1 MTKTSKDIAVKKLLE
16 RIKEEREVNI
26 KNGIYR
32 RIQINFAY
40 NSNRI
45 EGSRLSKEQTQ
56 FIFDTNT
63 IGFEDEQPLPID
75 DIIETR
81 NHFRAVDYV
90 LYTVNSPLT
99 EDWIK
104 HIHVLLK
111 SNTSQAEKDWFVVG
125 DYKKYPNEV
134 GDRET
139 TPPEAVA
146 EAIRQLLDEY
156 AKSSSKTVYDLIDFH
171 VAVER
176 IHPFQDG
183 NGRVGRL
190 ILFKELLRYSH
201 IPFIIT
207 DNKKYF
213 YYRGLKEWDS
223 ERNFLY
229 ETCLSCQDDMIAILN
244 YYGIVKAEN

>member
-90 LYTVNSPLT
+90 LDTVNSPLT

-171 VAVER
+171 VAFER

-190 ILFKELLRYSH
+190 ILISH
-201 IPFIIT
+201 LSSQII
-207 DNKKYF
+207 K
-213 YYRGLKEWDS
+213 S
-223 ERNFLY
+223 I
-229 ETCLSCQDDMIAILN
+229 SI
-244 YYGIVKAEN
+244 IVV